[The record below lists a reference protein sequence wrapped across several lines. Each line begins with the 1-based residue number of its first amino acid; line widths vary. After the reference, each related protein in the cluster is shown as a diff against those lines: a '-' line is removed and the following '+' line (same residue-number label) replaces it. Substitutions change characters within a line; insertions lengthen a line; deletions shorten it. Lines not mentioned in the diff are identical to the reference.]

1 MLENLI
7 EKDPLASDNNKTQRY
22 SKFKTV
28 ATELET
34 FCEFT
39 IKPATK
45 ATNSIHTSKYTIW
58 SFFPINFL

>member
-7 EKDPLASDNNKTQRY
+7 EKDPLASDNNKTQRN

-39 IKPATK
+39 IQPATK
-45 ATNSIHTSKYTIW
+45 ATN
-58 SFFPINFL
+58 